1 MKLGDGTFYLQDE
14 GGALHELPLVDG
26 IVGPDLDDPAEER
39 AYLAHVEAE
48 HADHDCDEVHGE
60 EFEPH
65 DCTEEEVEE
74 TTTYPTRSGRIT
86 VTGRCV
92 VCGAT
97 RYSYPDSI
105 L

>member
-1 MKLGDGTFYLQDE
+1 MTRSSANYYGEADDYAEAMSDPAAYL
-14 GGALHELPLVDG
+14 L
-26 IVGPDLDDPAEER
+26 PDLDDPAEEA

-48 HADHDCDEVHGE
+48 HAGHDCDEVHGE

-74 TTTYPTRSGRIT
+74 VTTYPTRSGRIT

-92 VCGAT
+92 VCHST
-97 RYSYPDSI
+97 RYAYPDSI